1 MSKRHLLST
10 LAIISCCTVLFFI
23 ACSKGGSTP
32 ADPCS
37 GITITVTGTATDAD
51 AGTADGSISVTA
63 SGASGLTYSIN
74 GGAFQSAASFS
85 NLAAGV
91 YAVTAK
97 SSAGCTGSANITVN
111 AKDLCAGKSISFS
124 AAATQN
130 SDPCTASGIVTL
142 TASGSTGFTYNIDGG
157 AFQTSAVFNGVAAG
171 SHSFGA
177 KDDGGCLKTTTLA
190 VPALAAG
197 PNFTAV
203 KAVIT
208 ANCAVSGCHAGT
220 QAPNFTVD
228 CNIVTYADLI
238 KSRAVDQAGTGTQ
251 MPQPPRAALNQA
263 DRDKITAW
271 ITAGKQFTN

>member
-51 AGTADGSISVTA
+51 AGTANGSISASA
-63 SGASGLTYSIN
+63 SGGAGLTYSIN
-74 GGAFQSAASFS
+74 GGAYQSTGSFS

-91 YAVTAK
+91 YTVTAK
-97 SSAGCTGSANITVN
+97 TSTGCSGTKNITVN
-111 AKDLCAGKSISFS
+111 AKDLCAGKNISFS
-124 AAATQN
+124 AAATQ
-130 SDPCTASGIVTL
+130 SADPCTPSGIVTL
-142 TASGSTGFTYNIDGG
+142 TASGSTGFTYNVDGG
-157 AFQTSAVFNGVAAG
+157 AFQTSAIFSGVNAG

-177 KDDGGCLKTTTLA
+177 KDDGGCFKTTTLV

-220 QAPNFTVD
+220 QAPNYTVD
-228 CNIVTYADLI
+228 CNIVAYADLI
-238 KSRAVDQAGTGTQ
+238 KARAVDQAGTATQ

-263 DRDKITAW
+263 DKDKITAW
-271 ITAGKQFTN
+271 ITAGKQYTN